1 MTSLKKFLHVALATE
16 AFIVAAAY
24 SKPLPY
30 TDTISNQSV
39 RKALTDAFHLANTK
53 EDLSVVIVRGNG
65 MRPYFADGAILVIKH
80 SKIEKVDVGSI
91 VVYKDKRLN
100 VKVKRIG
107 QKNSYGD
114 LMPDC
119 GSSDVITEDN
129 YLGEVYVTFYTDGPA
144 FSTADIEFAKANL
157 KTIVA
162 SSL

>member
-39 RKALTDAFHLANTK
+39 RKALSDAFSLANTK
-53 EDLSVVIVRGNG
+53 EDLSVVIVHGNG

-91 VVYKDKRLN
+91 IVYKDKRLN

-107 QKNSYGD
+107 QRNVCGD
-114 LMPDC
+114 LVTDC
-119 GSSDVITEDN
+119 NSDVITEDN